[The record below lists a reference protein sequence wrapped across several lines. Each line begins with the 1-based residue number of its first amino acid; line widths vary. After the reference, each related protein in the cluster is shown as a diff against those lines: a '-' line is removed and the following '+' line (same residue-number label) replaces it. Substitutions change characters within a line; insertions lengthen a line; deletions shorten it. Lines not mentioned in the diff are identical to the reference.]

1 MSVMR
6 REAEPDKGLLLDNEY
21 RAQHYPFYKTVDRE
35 VFHLGSSECQC
46 LEPMGD
52 HVGGSVKEQPERV
65 GSERATRHSVGAEI
79 FQILD
84 PELHRASLT
93 ISAIYRLRLVAAV
106 ACDNEADI
114 DTLGCHLD
122 FGYHPL
128 LVFPGFGPV
137 VEAVIS
143 ADVLAEPF
151 IVPLSTAKLPVN
163 LFHEGRIA
171 GKSGGEAHVQMSP
184 GPVHELMAAN

>member
-1 MSVMR
+1 MR

-79 FQILD
+79 FQ
-84 PELHRASLT
+84 
-93 ISAIYRLRLVAAV
+93 
-106 ACDNEADI
+106 
-114 DTLGCHLD
+114 
-122 FGYHPL
+122 
-128 LVFPGFGPV
+128 
-137 VEAVIS
+137 
-143 ADVLAEPF
+143 VLIQSS
-151 IVPLSTAKLPVN
+151 IVPLWQHLRYTV
-163 LFHEGRIA
+163 
-171 GKSGGEAHVQMSP
+171 SGLLLRLLVTMKRTLTPLDVTSILAITLCLYFQD
-184 GPVHELMAAN
+184 LAL